1 VLVATAPDLQSGRI
15 FSFGPFELSE
25 RAAELR
31 KNGARVKLQEQPYQ
45 ILIELVANAGEVV
58 TREDL
63 QQKLWPAD
71 TFVDFD
77 VGLNSAVRKLRHALG
92 DDADH
97 PRYIETLAKRGYRF
111 IAPVVVLGVNARS
124 DQNPAPGASVPV
136 PEPHILIDPG
146 APTGKRTQ
154 LIVAAL
160 SALVLAVLGVLALRF
175 SGSATPHLINEQR
188 VTSNPE
194 EAPVTGAVVSPD
206 GKYVAY
212 SDSTGIYFRQLENGE
227 THPLPL
233 PTGQDWVPTSWY
245 PDSTHLLLS
254 ARSGGLVF
262 GPERLSPGATADVW
276 RISILGG
283 APQRVVE
290 AATAGVVSPDGSH
303 VAFFRGGGGYAPRQL
318 WIADN
323 EGSDPNQILVPGA
336 EHTFISQVTWSP
348 HGKRLAYLRME
359 RSDRELWAIETLD
372 LKTRATRTIAIGG
385 RFAPALCWG
394 PDGRLF
400 YGFQV
405 ENVSSGPL
413 LRSTAEERFN
423 SALFFQRVNED
434 TGAAEG
440 PASQLTQGSGFLAA
454 MSISANGKRLVL
466 WRDNATPEAFVTE
479 FDSAKQ
485 KLLPLRRLTL
495 DQNANMVTTW
505 TPDSSSI
512 IFTSNRSG
520 PYRLYRQPIDQ
531 SVPELVVSNDRII
544 LARLAPDGRHLVCML
559 DTDAKHEAPLAVVL
573 VPLEGG
579 PLRTLFRD
587 PALSDIQCAR
597 SPSSLCLIST
607 VGPVA
612 KVSALNLEDG
622 STRDFPI
629 PKLESYHEWSLSP
642 DGSTLALIIDGPK
655 LVFMNI
661 ADKKVREIKLSTA
674 WSQLIAI
681 DWAPDSKS
689 VYIPSRKPNGDYVL
703 LRVESNGTAHTI
715 LEGSKVPR
723 FVWGIPAPDGKHIA
737 VQASSG
743 ENNVWMVDF

>member
-1 VLVATAPDLQSGRI
+1 MATAPNLQPGRT
-15 FSFGPFELSE
+15 FSFGPFQLSE

-31 KNGARVKLQEQPYQ
+31 KNGHRVKLQEQPYQ
-45 ILIELVANAGEVV
+45 VLIELVANAGEVV
-58 TREDL
+58 TREEL

-97 PRYIETLAKRGYRF
+97 PRFIETLAKRGYRF
-111 IAPVVVLGVNARS
+111 IAPVQVMDNSPEPGSSASRIAYAPV
-124 DQNPAPGASVPV
+124 PAPKILVDPLASN
-136 PEPHILIDPG
+136 
-146 APTGKRTQ
+146 AKRMQ
-154 LIVAAL
+154 LIVASL
-160 SALVLAVLGVLALRF
+160 SAVVLAALGVLALRF
-175 SGSATPHLINEQR
+175 SGSATPHFITEQR

-212 SDSTGIYFRQLENGE
+212 ADSTGIYFRQLENGE

-233 PTGQDWVPTSWY
+233 PPGQDWVPSSWY

-254 ARSGGLVF
+254 ARSGSVVF
-262 GPERLSPGATADVW
+262 GPERLAPDANADIWKV
-276 RISILGG
+276 SILGG
-283 APQRVVE
+283 VPQKVVE
-290 AATAGVVSPDGSH
+290 GATSGVVSPDGNRI
-303 VAFFRGGGGYAPRQL
+303 AFFRGGGGFAPRQL

-323 EGSDPNQILVPGA
+323 EGDPSQLLVPGA
-336 EHTFISQVTWSP
+336 EHTFISQVSWSP
-348 HGKRLAYLRME
+348 HGKRLAYIRME
-359 RSDRELWAIETLD
+359 RADRELWAIETMD
-372 LKTRATRTIAIGG
+372 VKTHATRTIKVGG

-423 SALFFQRVNED
+423 SALFSQRISED
-434 TGAAEG
+434 TGAADG

-454 MSISANGKRLVL
+454 MSISANGRRLVL

-479 FDSAKQ
+479 FDPATQ

-505 TPDSSSI
+505 TPDSHSI
-512 IFTSNRSG
+512 IFASNRSG
-520 PYRLYRQPIDQ
+520 PFRLYRQAIDQ
-531 SVPELVVSNDRII
+531 AVPELVVDSDRLV
-544 LARLAPDGRHLVCML
+544 LARLAPDGKHLVCMM
-559 DTDAKHEAPLAVVL
+559 DTDFEHKAPLAVVL

-579 PLRTLFRD
+579 PVRTLFRD

-597 SPSSLCLIST
+597 SPSSLCL
-607 VGPVA
+607 VA
-612 KVSALNLEDG
+612 TLSPNANVYSLDLKDGTTRKFPFPHMED
-622 STRDFPI
+622 F
-629 PKLESYHEWSLSP
+629 LEWSLSP
-642 DGSTLALIIDGPK
+642 DGSTIAVTVAGPK
-655 LVFMNI
+655 LVFINV
-661 ADKKVREIKLSTA
+661 ADKKAREIKVGP
-674 WSQLIAI
+674 WSQLIAV

-689 VYIPSRKPNGDYVL
+689 VYIPSRKTNGDYVL
-703 LRVESNGTAHTI
+703 LRVQTDGTVHTI

-723 FVWGIPAPDGKHIA
+723 YTWGIPAPDGKHIA
-737 VQASSG
+737 VQGSSG

>member
-1 VLVATAPDLQSGRI
+1 MSAAPDPQPGRI
-15 FSFGPFELSE
+15 FNFGPFELSE

-31 KNGARVKLQEQPYQ
+31 KNGIRIKLQEQPYQ
-45 ILIELVANAGEVV
+45 ILIELVANAGQVV

-77 VGLNSAVRKLRHALG
+77 VGLNSAVRKLRQALG

-97 PRYIETLAKRGYRF
+97 PRFIETLAKRGYRF
-111 IAPVVVLGVNARS
+111 IAPVKELGIPPQS
-124 DQNPAPGASVPV
+124 DQDSTPIAYAAVPV
-136 PEPHILIDPG
+136 PALLVDPR
-146 APTGKRTQ
+146 ATTGKRTQ

-160 SALVLAVLGVLALRF
+160 SALVLAVLGILALRY
-175 SGSATPHLINEQR
+175 SGSATPHLIVEQR

-212 SDSTGIYFRQLENGE
+212 ADSTGVYFRQLENGE
-227 THPLPL
+227 IHPLPL
-233 PTGQDWVPTSWY
+233 PPGQDWVPTSWY
-245 PDSTHLLLS
+245 PDSTRLLLS
-254 ARSGGLVF
+254 ARSGTVVF
-262 GPERLSPGATADVW
+262 GPERLSPGASADIWKV
-276 RISILGG
+276 SILGG
-283 APQRVVE
+283 APQKVVE
-290 AATAGVVSPDGSH
+290 RATAGVVSPDGNRI
-303 VAFFRGGGGYAPRQL
+303 AFFRGGGGFAPRQL

-336 EHTFISQVTWSP
+336 EHTFISQVSWSP
-348 HGKRLAYLRME
+348 HGRRLAYIRME

-372 LKTRATRTIAIGG
+372 VKTHATRTIKVGG

-400 YGFQV
+400 YGYQV
-405 ENVSSGPL
+405 ENASSGPF

-423 SALFFQRVNED
+423 SALFFQRINED
-434 TGAAEG
+434 TGAVEG
-440 PASQLTQGSGFLAA
+440 SESQLTQGSGFLAA

-466 WRDNATPEAFVTE
+466 WRDNATPEAFVSE
-479 FDSAKQ
+479 FDPATQ

-495 DQNANMVTTW
+495 DQNANLVTTW
-505 TPDSSSI
+505 TPDSRSI

-520 PYRLYRQPIDQ
+520 PFRLYRQAIDQ
-531 SVPELVVSNDRII
+531 AVPELVVNNDRLI
-544 LARLAPDGRHLVCML
+544 LARLAPDGKHLICLL
-559 DTDAKHEAPLAVVL
+559 DTDSEHAAPLAVVL

-587 PALSDIQCAR
+587 PALSDVQCAR
-597 SPSSLCLIST
+597 SPSALCLVST
-607 VGPVA
+607 IGPVA
-612 KVSALNLEDG
+612 RVYSLDLNDA
-622 STRDFPI
+622 STHKFPL
-629 PKLESYHEWSLSP
+629 PHLESFLEWSLSP
-642 DGSTLALIIDGPK
+642 DGSTLALILDGPK
-655 LVFMNI
+655 LVFMNV
-661 ADKKVREIKLSTA
+661 ADRRVHEIKVDD
-674 WSQLIAI
+674 WSQLVAV

-689 VYIPSRKPNGDYVL
+689 VYIPSRKTNGDYVL
-703 LRVESNGTAHTI
+703 LRVETNGAVRTV
-715 LEGSKVPR
+715 LEGGKVPR
-723 FVWGIPAPDGKHIA
+723 YTWGIPSPDGKRIA